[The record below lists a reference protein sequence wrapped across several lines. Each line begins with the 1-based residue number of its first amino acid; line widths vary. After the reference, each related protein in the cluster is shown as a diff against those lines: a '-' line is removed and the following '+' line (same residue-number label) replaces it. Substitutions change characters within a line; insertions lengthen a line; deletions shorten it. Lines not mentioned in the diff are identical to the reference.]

1 VRLWVRARP
10 LVFAAVVAGML
21 LGAFAQPVQA
31 VTNGS
36 MLAFGDSVPSGA
48 RCGCTP
54 YPELY
59 ARKVAEHVGR
69 TVRMRNDAVSGATS
83 ASVLRQV
90 EQSSVRSQVRS
101 AGTVLVMVGA
111 NDFVAAFRRVIRHRE
126 RAIRAY
132 RPVARRVRA
141 NLISTIQVMQELRPG
156 IRVVVAGYWNVVR
169 DGNVGRRVYGRW
181 GLRKAEQATAWA
193 NRAIRGAAAARHIS
207 FVSTYAAFKG
217 AHGRRNPTWLLAAD
231 GDHPNARG
239 HAAIA
244 EQFFRAAPGG

>member
-1 VRLWVRARP
+1 VRFSVRARP
-10 LVFAAVVAGML
+10 VVFAAVLVGML
-21 LGAFAQPVQA
+21 VGASAQPAQA
-31 VTNGS
+31 ETNGS

-54 YPELY
+54 YPEIY
-59 ARKVAEHVGR
+59 ARKVAGHTGR

-83 ASVLRQV
+83 GSLLRQV
-90 EQSSVRSQVRS
+90 EQSSVRSQVRA

-111 NDFVAAFRRVIRHRE
+111 NDFAGAFRRVLGHHE
-126 RAIRAY
+126 RASRAY
-132 RPVARRVRA
+132 RPVARRLRA
-141 NLISTIQVMQELRPG
+141 NLIATIRMMQALRPG
-156 IRVVVAGYWNVVR
+156 IRVAVAGYWNVVK
-169 DGNVGRRVYGRW
+169 DGNVGRRDYGRW

-193 NRAIRGAAAARHIS
+193 NLAIRGAAAARHIT
-207 FVSTYAAFKG
+207 FVSTYVAFKG
-217 AHGRRNPTWLLAAD
+217 VHGRRNPTWLLAAD